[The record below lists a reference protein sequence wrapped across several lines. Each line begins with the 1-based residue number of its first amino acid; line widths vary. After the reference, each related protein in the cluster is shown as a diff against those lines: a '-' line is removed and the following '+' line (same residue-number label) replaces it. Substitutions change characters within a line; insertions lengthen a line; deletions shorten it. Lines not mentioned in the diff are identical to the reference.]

1 MFYQE
6 KKITELICCPIC
18 NNIYQDPRILSCGET
33 ICAHCIL
40 RLLNKDSTGLTC
52 KFCNEFHQIPKND
65 FTINQ
70 RISKLISMRPKEVYR
85 GKSIQNF
92 KSDLDTIKEKMDA
105 LGADMN
111 QGGDKI
117 REYCEFIRNDV
128 DLVTESWIE
137 SIQKFRDE
145 FLKKIEMYEQ
155 ECLVNY
161 ENFSKN
167 DKSIRLFLDEA
178 KVFHEKWTEY
188 LEQFAIDKSEV
199 LKASNEAK
207 VLLENLETKRKDL
220 KCKIF
225 NGKLLKFEI
234 DERKFTSQI
243 VGKFKYQNLGKLNFD
258 QLTEARLLPLK
269 NKLTDFNARFKIAVE
284 FFQNGTFIIGHQT
297 STNNVNMVAL
307 DKSGNVL
314 RQKNSIIPIPN
325 TSSLVYNLKLVKL
338 SNRLALYI
346 WYFNINFGHRF
357 CLVSYD
363 DNSNLKTKIFLDYPV
378 NGFAAFAD
386 FLYLLSIQNGINKL
400 SIYDSNLEN
409 TRNIG
414 QKQPNCPFFFPLT
427 LTKLAVNEN
436 HFFILD
442 NNSEIK
448 LMNRNDGLIVSSFK
462 IKSNDFSIYLDQHI
476 LSYDGQAKRLYS
488 YSFSGKLENEHMLD
502 FLTENNQLIGISDDE
517 FIFYDSIQVSLNL
530 LII

>member
-1 MFYQE
+1 MVVN
-6 KKITELICCPIC
+6 KK
-18 NNIYQDPRILSCGET
+18 T
-33 ICAHCIL
+33 I
-40 RLLNKDSTGLTC
+40 
-52 KFCNEFHQIPKND
+52 
-65 FTINQ
+65 
-70 RISKLISMRPKEVYR
+70 
-85 GKSIQNF
+85 
-92 KSDLDTIKEKMDA
+92 
-105 LGADMN
+105 
-111 QGGDKI
+111 
-117 REYCEFIRNDV
+117 IRNDV

-137 SIQKFRDE
+137 SIQKYRDE
-145 FLKKIEMYEQ
+145 FLKKIEVYEQ

-167 DKSIRLFLDEA
+167 DKSIPSFLEEA
-178 KVFHEKWTEY
+178 NVFHEKWTEY
-188 LEQFAIDKSEV
+188 LEQFTIDKSEV
-199 LKASNEAK
+199 TKASDEAK
-207 VLLENLETKRKDL
+207 ILLENLETKRKDL

-234 DERKFTSQI
+234 DERKVTSQI

-258 QLTEARLLPLK
+258 QLTEARLLSLK
-269 NKLTDFNARFKIAVE
+269 NKLTDFNSRFKIAVE

-363 DNSNLKTKIFLDYPV
+363 ENSNLKTKIFLDYPV

-414 QKQPNCPFFFPLT
+414 QKQPNSPFFFPMT

-436 HFFILD
+436 NFFILD
-442 NNSEIK
+442 NNNEIK

-476 LSYDGQAKRLYS
+476 LSYDGQAKKLYS
-488 YSFSGKLENEHMLD
+488 FSFSGKLENEHMLD
-502 FLTENNQLIGISDDE
+502 SLTENNQLIGISDDE
-517 FIFYDSIQVSLNL
+517 FIFYDSNQVSLNL